1 MAKESTAQT
10 HLPLTEAT
18 FLVLVSLVAGP
29 QHGYAIMKDVRDLS
43 EGRVVLGTGTLY
55 GALKRLLER
64 GWIRRADDGP
74 AEEETGRVRKV
85 YALTDLGRR
94 ILDAETERLQALVAV
109 SRARAGVLCTRAG
122 ASCARSDRVWP
133 PASIATVRVAGGRG

>member
-1 MAKESTAQT
+1 MAKEAEVQT
-10 HLPLTEAT
+10 HLPLTEVT

-43 EGRVVLGTGTLY
+43 GGRVVLSTGTLY

-64 GWIRRADDGP
+64 GWIRRAVDGP
-74 AEEETGRVRKV
+74 GLAETGRVRKA

-94 ILDAETERLQALVAV
+94 ILDAETERLQALATV
-109 SRARAGVLCTRAG
+109 SRARAGLL
-122 ASCARSDRVWP
+122 CAREAGERP
-133 PASIATVRVAGGRG
+133 QALMAAARMLAAGGRA

>member
-1 MAKESTAQT
+1 MTEEAEVKT

-18 FLVLVSLVAGP
+18 FLVLVSLVPGP

-43 EGRVVLGTGTLY
+43 GGRVVLSTGTLY

-74 AEEETGRVRKV
+74 GVEVAGRVRKAYV
-85 YALTDLGRR
+85 LTDLGRR
-94 ILDAETERLQALVAV
+94 ILDAETERLQALAAVA
-109 SRARAGVLCTRAG
+109 RARAGTRDA
-122 ASCARSDRVWP
+122 AEWPRALMAAAR
-133 PASIATVRVAGGRG
+133 TRVAGGRA